1 MLKRLQN
8 RGIMILVFL
17 AVFVQAGTVG
27 AKVLEIEVRDAILLA
42 EEHNLDFR
50 LVKIDWQAAQSD
62 LERALIVGEPEM
74 LAEAKKTWAQAE
86 QHYLERKS
94 SLHNSVRTGYQR
106 LLEKE
111 TALASVFTAKE
122 RAEHQLGVD
131 EKKYEAGLLSSLDI
145 QRAKNSLFEAEQR
158 CALAQIEYETEQMK
172 FNELLGLPFDQEV
185 ILTERLL
192 LDFFPF
198 TTDLAECVEQALVHD
213 QAIMAAQEKLQQAKE
228 AVRAAQ
234 SPFTPRVELERAL
247 AEEEKAAI
255 GLLQAEQALYF
266 RVRAAYYALLN
277 QAHSLELMEL
287 QIELERKTLLA
298 EESRYAAG
306 VLSNAQIVKQQ
317 EALAQLEQN
326 YSTALLNYSLARLEL
341 LRTMG
346 REETAWG
353 GNDGH

>member
-1 MLKRLQN
+1 MPKRLQN
-8 RGIMILVFL
+8 NGIIVLVFL
-17 AVFVQAGTVG
+17 ATLVLAGTAG
-27 AKVLEIEVRDAILLA
+27 AKVLEIDVRDAILLA
-42 EEHNLDFR
+42 EEHNLNFR
-50 LVKIDWQAAQSD
+50 LVHIDWQAAQD
-62 LERALIVGEPEM
+62 HLERAHIVGDPEM
-74 LAEAKKTWAQAE
+74 LAEAEKAWAQAE
-86 QHYLERKS
+86 QYYLERKDNLH
-94 SLHNSVRTGYQR
+94 SLVRTSYQR

-111 TALASVFTAKE
+111 TALANVLQAKE
-122 RAEHQLGVD
+122 RSENQLAVD

-145 QRAKNSLFEAEQR
+145 QRAKNSLFDMEHRYAM
-158 CALAQIEYETEQMK
+158 ALIEYETEQMK
-172 FNELLGLPFDQEV
+172 FNELLGLPLEQEI
-185 ILTERLL
+185 ILRERLL
-192 LDFFPF
+192 LDFLPF
-198 TTDLAECVEQALVHD
+198 TTDLADCIEQALSHD
-213 QAIMAAQEKLQQAKE
+213 QGIKGAREKLQQAKE

-266 RVRAAYYALLN
+266 RIRDAYYALLN
-277 QAHSLELMEL
+277 QAHGLELMEL

-317 EALAQLEQN
+317 EELAQLEQN

-346 REETAWG
+346 QEETAWG
-353 GNDGH
+353 ENNEH